1 MVEPDCTP
9 NAQRSNPLGFSRTYG
24 TVFFASPASPASR
37 GRKAVR
43 KPRRV
48 VITGLG
54 VVAPNGIGKDA
65 FWQALVA
72 GKSGIDYITL
82 FDPSP
87 YPCQVAA
94 EVRDFQP
101 LDFMT
106 RKNARELWRFSQF
119 ALASAQMAI
128 DDAKLGITDRNC
140 QRVGACFGTCVSG
153 VERVYDSFEIVR
165 RSGFSD
171 LNPLTSFQYS
181 THAPV
186 AHVAIELGIKGPVMT
201 LASGC
206 STGLDV
212 IYWAYEQIQAGNV
225 NYVVAGSTEAP
236 LTPMVYSTWAALG
249 ILAGNGGVPARASRP
264 YDLTRDGLVLG
275 EGAGAVVVEDMESA
289 LERGALIYAEVTGF
303 GSASEAL
310 NLRKG
315 DVTGDGLARAIR
327 QALVSAGIQS
337 DSIDYINSHGNS
349 LPENDLAETNAYKN
363 AFGVRAYS
371 IPVSSIK
378 SMIGQP
384 IAASGILQG
393 IATALTVATDVI
405 PPTINYITP
414 DPQCDL
420 DYVPNRSR
428 VARVKRGLINAH
440 AMGGTHSVLIVDKVS
455 T

>member
-1 MVEPDCTP
+1 
-9 NAQRSNPLGFSRTYG
+9 
-24 TVFFASPASPASR
+24 
-37 GRKAVR
+37 VR

-65 FWQALVA
+65 FWDALVS
-72 GKSGIDYITL
+72 GKSGIDYITA
-82 FDPSP
+82 FDPTP
-87 YPCQVAA
+87 YPCHVAA
-94 EVRDFQP
+94 EVKNFHP
-101 LDFMT
+101 TDFMSK
-106 RKNARELWRFSQF
+106 KNARELWRFSQF

-128 DDAKLGITDRNC
+128 DDAKFRISDRN
-140 QRVGACFGTCVSG
+140 RFTIGACFGTCVSG
-153 VERVYDSFEIVR
+153 VERVYESFEIVR

-212 IYWAYEQIQAGNV
+212 INWGYEQIQTGSVTAV
-225 NYVVAGSTEAP
+225 IAGSTEAP

-249 ILAGNGGVPARASRP
+249 ILAKHNGNPARASRP

-275 EGAGAVVVEDMESA
+275 EGAGAVVVEELQSA
-289 LERGALIYAEVTGF
+289 MDRGAPIYAEVNGF

-315 DVTGDGLARAIR
+315 DLTGNGLARAIR
-327 QALVSAGIQS
+327 QALISGGCS
-337 DSIDYINSHGNS
+337 PDSIDYINSHGNS
-349 LPENDLAETNAYKN
+349 LPENDLAETNAYKD
-363 AFGVRAYS
+363 AFGARAYS
-371 IPVSSIK
+371 VPISSIK

-393 IATALTVATDVI
+393 ISTALTVLHDTI
-405 PPTINYITP
+405 PPTMNYSTP

-420 DYVPNRSR
+420 DYVPNHSR
-428 VARVKRGLINAH
+428 VARVNRALVNAH
-440 AMGGTHSVLIVDKVS
+440 AMGGTHSVLLVEKPGR
-455 T
+455 